1 MNTSK
6 KGQIEVTFNWVY
18 VLIAGAVIILFFVGI
33 AVKQKASSEKTL
45 SGDIVRI
52 MESIFASAGASEKTK
67 NSIDV
72 SGLADYTLQFSCDK
86 GVSEFSIKETASQ
99 RRQNA
104 IDPSFS
110 LADVKTTR
118 LLLWS
123 LPYKLPF
130 KVIDFLFISSSNTK
144 YVLLGER
151 EGFAEEFMAETNE

>member
-45 SGDIVRI
+45 SGDLVRI

-67 NSIDV
+67 NIIDV
-72 SGLADYTLQFSCDK
+72 SGLADYTFQFSCND
-86 GVSEFSIKETASQ
+86 GVSEFSLKDTESQ

-104 IDPSFS
+104 IDPIFS
-110 LADVKTTR
+110 PAEIKTTQ
-118 LLLWS
+118 LILWS

-130 KVIDFLFISSSNTK
+130 KVTDFLFI
-144 YVLLGER
+144 G
-151 EGFAEEFMAETNE
+151 